1 MLPGSSNLPQYSAG
15 VTYRKSA
22 RLGQTLAVITIRLT
36 TREPQARFLRDECGE
51 SMTQSLAT
59 QLAIATAMVALT
71 VTMHLLGLSVL
82 IAATNRHSDR
92 FQAERALVRQM
103 LVLLGISF
111 GLFVLHGIE
120 IWSYSTL
127 YYWLGATRSF
137 ADALY
142 FSTATYAT
150 IGDRDLISKSWRVL
164 GAIEGA
170 NGIILFG
177 WSTAFFVSI
186 VARVRVLEHDWSGTF
201 GGIPQKSSPGHGTAL
216 GDAPHKAHTKIG
228 GTAFVH
234 HHVG

>member
-1 MLPGSSNLPQYSAG
+1 VRNP
-15 VTYRKSA
+15 V
-22 RLGQTLAVITIRLT
+22 RL
-36 TREPQARFLRDECGE
+36 FRDECGE
-51 SMTQSLAT
+51 SMTESLAT

-71 VTMHLLGLSVL
+71 VVIHLLGLSVL
-82 IAATNRHSDR
+82 IAATNRHSNR
-92 FQAERALVRQM
+92 LQAERALAGQM
-103 LVLLGISF
+103 LVLLGVSF

-127 YYWLGATRSF
+127 YFLVGATRSF

-170 NGIILFG
+170 NGIILLG

-186 VARVRVLEHDWSGTF
+186 VARIRVLEHDWSGSI
-201 GGIPQKSSPGHGTAL
+201 GGSPQPSSPGHEVAF
-216 GDAPHKAHTKIG
+216 GDAPHKTHTLE
-228 GTAFVH
+228 TPAAVTP
-234 HHVG
+234 

>member
-1 MLPGSSNLPQYSAG
+1 
-15 VTYRKSA
+15 
-22 RLGQTLAVITIRLT
+22 
-36 TREPQARFLRDECGE
+36 
-51 SMTQSLAT
+51 MTQSLAT

-103 LVLLGISF
+103 LVLLGVSF

-186 VARVRVLEHDWSGTF
+186 VARVRVLEHDWSGAF
-201 GGIPQKSSPGHGTAL
+201 GGISRQSSPGHEIAL
-216 GDAPHKAHTKIG
+216 GDAPDKAHTFE
-228 GTAFVH
+228 TPATVTR
-234 HHVG
+234 